1 MLGCGI
7 WLIGFLFEAVGDW
20 QLERFRSEPDS
31 KGKVMDQGL
40 WAYTRH
46 PNYFGESLM
55 WWGLFFIALT
65 HPPNAWTVI
74 SPIVITFL
82 LLRVSGVALLERNI
96 SKRRPKYDVYIQS
109 TNAFI
114 PWFPKKK
121 KKD

>member
-1 MLGCGI
+1 
-7 WLIGFLFEAVGDW
+7 
-20 QLERFRSEPDS
+20 
-31 KGKVMDQGL
+31 
-40 WAYTRH
+40 
-46 PNYFGESLM
+46 M
-55 WWGLFFIALT
+55 WWGLFLIALT